1 MIQIKQN
8 TQVRWNRLARF
19 KPRFQVAFETEAY
32 LVRTAETTADLLSCF
47 KLRHQVFVNE
57 FRDLPGDGL
66 DFDRYD
72 FSFDHL
78 MIIDKG
84 SRELVGTYRLNS
96 HKDLLSSYTAQ
107 EFDLSEIVQMNE
119 VTLELGRAC
128 IRKDHRKGSSLR
140 LLWRGV
146 SEYMKL
152 CGAEVLVGCSS
163 LKMNQVRDA
172 ALVMTYLQ
180 RKGSV
185 SGSLSLPVMRSYKLQ
200 DFEVW
205 SFYFKSAWTEEHED
219 EAAEKIPAL
228 LRTYLALGAR
238 VGWEPAYDPEFDC
251 IDLVTV
257 LRKKDLGLFV
267 RSTPKV

>member
-1 MIQIKQN
+1 MLHIKQN

-19 KPRFQVAFETEAY
+19 KPQFRVFFETETY
-32 LVRTAETTADLLSCF
+32 LVRTAESSSDLLSCF
-47 KLRHQVFVNE
+47 KLRHHVFVNE
-57 FRDLPGDGL
+57 FRDLPGQGL

-78 MIIDKG
+78 MILEKSTG
-84 SRELVGTYRLNS
+84 ALVGTYRMNAGHRLLN
-96 HKDLLSSYTAQ
+96 SYTAQ
-107 EFDLSEIVQMNE
+107 EFDLTEVSQMNE

-146 SEYMKL
+146 AEYMKIS
-152 CGAEVLVGCSS
+152 GAEILVGCSS

-180 RKGSV
+180 KKGSV
-185 SGSLSLPVMRSYKLQ
+185 SDSLSLPAKAGYKMR

-205 SFYFKSAWTEEHED
+205 SFYFKSAWTDEHEA

-257 LRKKDLGLFV
+257 LRKCDLSRF
-267 RSTPKV
+267 